1 MTESMRAIA
10 VERLGGREVLQV
22 RQAISTMLEW
32 IDWCLFYGSSRG
44 HHLDRRGQRRA
55 RRDRIALNIRQSH
68 PHG

>member
-32 IDWCLFYGSSRG
+32 ID
-44 HHLDRRGQRRA
+44 
-55 RRDRIALNIRQSH
+55 
-68 PHG
+68 